1 MNRKLWMWLV
11 VAFLMTALPWVTGC
25 DEMSFNGQPRNP
37 AMSNANPSASQPDA
51 DYVKDQ
57 TVVDPQGDARRGAT
71 DVAMEY
77 ADKYAQ
83 TAKEL
88 LFANKRIDDLENE
101 KKKQQDQIA
110 ALKAELAGY
119 QRELN
124 DANAMLND
132 MKKDLKEWRANVLG
146 IRKDFIAS
154 QNAILASQYKIL
166 ELLGGEVSRKAYR
179 QPMQTLPSA
188 AGQQSRSAP
197 SPSDQFSLQESEN
210 P

>member
-1 MNRKLWMWLV
+1 MTRKLWMLIA
-11 VAFLMTALPWVTGC
+11 VAFLMSALPWIAGC
-25 DEMSFNGQPRNP
+25 DEMSFNGQSRNP
-37 AMSNANPSASQPDA
+37 AMSNANPSAAQPDA

-57 TVVDPQGDARRGAT
+57 TVVDPQGGAQRGAT

-88 LFANKRIDDLENE
+88 LFANKRIDDLDGEN
-101 KKKQQDQIA
+101 KKLQGQIA
-110 ALKAELAGY
+110 SLKAELVGY

-132 MKKDLKEWRANVLG
+132 MKKDLKEWRTNVLG

-166 ELLGGEVSRKAYR
+166 ELLGGEVSRKSYR
-179 QPMQTLPSA
+179 QPMQSVPSA
-188 AGQQSRSAP
+188 GPQSRSTP
-197 SPSDQFSLQESEN
+197 SPSDQFSLQESET